1 MRYTGILGCLFFSF
15 LFFTIPPMQASA
27 LDYDFENENQMDD
40 WIAQGA
46 GNGGD
51 WVFEDGEL
59 VGTTTGYQD
68 LFLTGSEVWTDY
80 TAEFRAKLT
89 GGRILGMAFR
99 YIDTSNNYRLNLY
112 EDLDGTNNLYLY
124 LRVAGAF
131 SEVMKVAVGEI
142 NKDEWY
148 TLKIEVAGNSIKAYL
163 DGELEIDT
171 NNDAHAE
178 GGIAFEGEANS
189 IMRFDDLVVEGDG
202 IPSSPV
208 DAKGKLA
215 SQWGKIKSVWM
226 DSI

>member
-1 MRYTGILGCLFFSF
+1 MKYVRIFFCLFFSVVTVQVF
-15 LFFTIPPMQASA
+15 A
-27 LDYDFENENQMDD
+27 LDYNFDDEAQMDD

-51 WVFEDGEL
+51 WAIEDDEL
-59 VGTTTGYQD
+59 AGTTAGYQD
-68 LFLTGSEVWTDY
+68 LFLTGSEIWTDY

-89 GGRILGMAFR
+89 GGRVLGMAFR

-131 SEVMKVAVGEI
+131 SEVMKVAVGQIDKE
-142 NKDEWY
+142 EWY

-163 DGELEIDT
+163 DGELQIDAE
-171 NNDAHAE
+171 NDAHPE
-178 GGIAFEGEANS
+178 GGIAFEGETGS

-202 IPSSPV
+202 IPASPV
-208 DAKGKLA
+208 GAKGKLA
-215 SQWGKIKSVWM
+215 TQWARIKSE
-226 DSI
+226 

>member
-1 MRYTGILGCLFFSF
+1 
-15 LFFTIPPMQASA
+15 
-27 LDYDFENENQMDD
+27 
-40 WIAQGA
+40 
-46 GNGGD
+46 
-51 WVFEDGEL
+51 
-59 VGTTTGYQD
+59 
-68 LFLTGSEVWTDY
+68 
-80 TAEFRAKLT
+80 
-89 GGRILGMAFR
+89 MAFR

-112 EDLDGTNNLYLY
+112 EDLDNTNNLYVY
-124 LRVAGAF
+124 LRVAGTF

-215 SQWGKIKSVWM
+215 SQWGKIKSVWV